1 MVKRDVKGIAKVIA
15 KGRVYWYAWRGGPR
29 LRGEPGSADFWASY
43 NAAIADRHIPEPGR
57 FRSLVTLY
65 RASPDYQ
72 KLAPATKE
80 NWGPVARPHRR
91 VFRLEH
97 CRIRAP

>member
-65 RASPDYQ
+65 RASPTTRSS
-72 KLAPATKE
+72 P
-80 NWGPVARPHRR
+80 PRPRKTGGR
-91 VFRLEH
+91 GSTASPS
-97 CRIRAP
+97 IST